1 FQWDGGLMIKVKLFA
16 TFRNGREEEIH
27 FEYYEGITGREII
40 EKLGIKEEEVAIFI
54 VNGRD
59 KKWDEPIEDEATV
72 SLFPPVGGG

>member
-1 FQWDGGLMIKVKLFA
+1 MIKVKLFA
-16 TFRNGREEEIH
+16 TFRNGREKEIH

>member
-1 FQWDGGLMIKVKLFA
+1 MIKVKLFA
-16 TFRNGREEEIH
+16 TFRNGREKEIH
-27 FEYYEGITGREII
+27 FKYYEGITGRKII